1 LEDLLKLGES
11 IRRWKWLVI
20 AVGVIGMLAALAV
33 ALGKDSSFTSRATLL
48 LGGVGEAT
56 RGPEQDAVLARGYV
70 DDINSPSY
78 QRRLFDTA
86 NLPDELD
93 ITARGVAGSP
103 FIEVAATAPTAAAA
117 VSGAQAAAVQVVAS
131 TRESFQAILDSQ
143 REPLLTELGEVSR
156 ELSIVRGQLSA
167 RDTLSAEQVAELE
180 GRQEQLSARRQG
192 LSEELSAITSNAG
205 NPNLLGMFTP
215 AAAASEDSPQVLT
228 NGILGLL
235 GGLVLGCAIALV
247 LGALQLRVTS
257 PSVVR
262 SRLGLPT
269 LASISGVDQRQRQ
282 EDLQGLASGLGL
294 MVSGLR
300 SVAVTSPGVGE
311 GKTLVAS
318 SLARYRA
325 ALGDRVILID
335 TNFRSGST
343 NGRADRAGLA
353 DLLTAG
359 DDADVESLLIDSS
372 VPNLMILPA
381 GGADGEPYALITD
394 DRMSRV
400 LERAAPFADLLVIDT
415 PAVLT
420 AAESQVVCSVA
431 DRTILVLDSLATQ
444 TAAALEARDVLQR
457 VHARLLGV
465 VLMRVAKRGVGRPAA
480 GRGAAGDRQASS
492 SS

>member
-1 LEDLLKLGES
+1 VEDLLKLGES
-11 IRRWKWLVI
+11 IRRWKWLVVAI
-20 AVGVIGMLAALAV
+20 GVVGMLAALAV
-33 ALGKDSSFTSRATLL
+33 ALGNDSSFTSRATLL

-70 DDINSPSY
+70 DVINSASY
-78 QRRLFDTA
+78 QRQLFDEA
-86 NLPDELD
+86 ELPDEVD
-93 ITARGVAGSP
+93 VTASGVAGSP
-103 FIEVAATAPTAAAA
+103 FLEIAASAPAAEAAVAAAQTAAE
-117 VSGAQAAAVQVVAS
+117 QVVEDTS
-131 TRESFQAILDSQ
+131 QTYQSLLDSQ
-143 REPLLTELGEVSR
+143 RAPLLSELGDVSQ
-156 ELSIVRGQLSA
+156 ELSIVRGQLEG
-167 RDTLSAEQVAELE
+167 RDVLSAEEVAELE
-180 GRQEQLSARRQG
+180 GREDQLTARREALSEQLRGSV
-192 LSEELSAITSNAG
+192 SSIAG
-205 NPNLLGMFTP
+205 NPNLLGLFSSAS
-215 AAAASEDSPQVLT
+215 AANENSPRVVT
-228 NGILGLL
+228 NGFLGLL

-294 MVSGLR
+294 MATDLR

-311 GKTLVAS
+311 GKTLVAT

-335 TNFRSGST
+335 TNFRSASM
-343 NGRADRAGLA
+343 NGRSDHAGLA
-353 DLLTAG
+353 ELLTAG
-359 DDADVESLLIDSS
+359 DDMDVPRVLVDSS

-381 GGADGEPYALITD
+381 GGADGEPYALITG
-394 DRMSRV
+394 DRMGRV

-415 PAVLT
+415 PAVLS

-444 TAAALEARDVLQR
+444 TAAALEARDVLER

-465 VLMRVAKRGVGRPAA
+465 VLMRMPKRGLGRTPQPR
-480 GRGAAGDRQASS
+480 RGPGDREPSS
-492 SS
+492 S